1 MNDHL
6 WGPSVHVDKSFTKI
20 QARVR
25 PPPIQAMPAFWEHL
39 VLAPL
44 PNRSWLVW
52 LLNGHWRSSETLKD
66 HKTKVWEC
74 VAKTNMKYTL
84 NEENISASTNI
95 KEKTQSKLQ
104 WSCSEARRDDDDD
117 DEEEEEE
124 EEWRWWCRWYS
135 SVSECSSFEWPSS
148 SGRINSG
155 TSVKSKRASI
165 KFSNVFKPQ

>member
-1 MNDHL
+1 MCHL
-6 WGPSVHVDKSFTKI
+6 LKETKNIDKLIKI
-20 QARVR
+20 FKV
-25 PPPIQAMPAFWEHL
+25 IFNMLHFL
-39 VLAPL
+39 TLNKL
-44 PNRSWLVW
+44 KSMLGNSYWLVW
-52 LLNGHWRSSETLKD
+52 LLNGQWRSSETLKD

-104 WSCSEARRDDDDD
+104 WSCSEARRDDDDGDDDDDD

-165 KFSNVFKPQ
+165 